1 MARTRIVSP
10 APACY
15 TQRLWGGVRRCLFSP
30 LGQNRVFPNDFPSP
44 TPLSPVSN
52 VFGVIAT
59 KVLALG
65 LMAILA
71 TVVRVGV
78 K

>member
-1 MARTRIVSP
+1 MFTRM
-10 APACY
+10 
-15 TQRLWGGVRRCLFSP
+15 TGVVAA
-30 LGQNRVFPNDFPSP
+30 QV
-44 TPLSPVSN
+44 LS
-52 VFGVIAT
+52 
-59 KVLALG
+59 LG

>member
-1 MARTRIVSP
+1 MGEYSMFYLPQRSPPMFTRM
-10 APACY
+10 
-15 TQRLWGGVRRCLFSP
+15 TGVVAA
-30 LGQNRVFPNDFPSP
+30 QV
-44 TPLSPVSN
+44 LS
-52 VFGVIAT
+52 
-59 KVLALG
+59 LG